1 MSVSPARNN
10 MRSHGQLGQV
20 DDQRRLAVD
29 NALGSL
35 SIENVDLEPSE
46 RQVFERYARGEISL
60 DEMDRLA
67 ERMAAAN
74 L

>member
-10 MRSHGQLGQV
+10 MRSHDHLNHL
-20 DDQRRLAVD
+20 DQRRFAVD

-35 SIENVDLEPSE
+35 SIEKMDLEPTE